1 MIAIEKIVFY
11 SFQEEVCHAM
21 QGQMGK
27 QRDGRSG
34 CRSEGEAWTRAF
46 IVVLVGRI
54 EKGRVSSRTSLG
66 LDSLSYFCSL

>member
-27 QRDGRSG
+27 KRGGSG
-34 CRSEGEAWTRAF
+34 CRSKRKARTRAF
-46 IVVLVGRI
+46 TVVLVGRI
-54 EKGRVSSRTSLG
+54 EKGRVSSGTSLG
-66 LDSLSYFCSL
+66 LESSSNFCSL

>member
-27 QRDGRSG
+27 QRGRSG
-34 CRSEGEAWTRAF
+34 CKSKQKAWTRAF
-46 IVVLVGRI
+46 TVVLVGRI
-54 EKGRVSSRTSLG
+54 EKGRVSSGTSLG
-66 LDSLSYFCSL
+66 LESSSNFCSL

>member
-1 MIAIEKIVFY
+1 MIAIEKIVFC
-11 SFQEEVCHAM
+11 SFQEEICHAM

-27 QRDGRSG
+27 QTGRSG
-34 CRSEGEAWTRAF
+34 CRSEGKAQTRAF

-66 LDSLSYFCSL
+66 LESLSNFCSL